1 MRDYFIW
8 SGVALCLF
16 SLWAIGRHDWL
27 RLTRPSRR
35 ASAEVVGYRSSR
47 EDGRVTYAPVLRF
60 VFEGQEHEVV
70 DAVYS
75 ARRTPAEGTQMDV
88 RWPEG
93 RPDLA
98 RPPRLMMWGAVY
110 ALLIGMAGLLTGLGL
125 GWIAD
130 R

>member
-1 MRDYFIW
+1 MREFFIW
-8 SGVALCLF
+8 CGVAVCLF

-27 RLTRPSRR
+27 RLTRRSLR
-35 ASAEVVGYRSSR
+35 ATATVTGYRSSR

-60 VFEGQEHEVV
+60 EFEGREHEVV

-75 ARRTPAEGTQMDV
+75 ARRTPGEGTQMEV

-98 RPPRLMMWGAVY
+98 RPPRLAMWVAVY
-110 ALLIGMAGLLTGLGL
+110 ALLAGMAGLLTGLGL